1 MSIWNDFE
9 GHVAD
14 LSALRRIYPEAP
26 GETAL
31 AKEAPFVHP
40 LYRPYIEAS
49 PFVVLSTLGPQGLDA
64 SPRGDAPGFVQV
76 ADGHTL
82 LLPDRRGNHRLDSL
96 KNVLHDPRVALL
108 FMIPGI
114 KETLRVNGIA
124 RISASPALL
133 ERFVVDGKPPRS
145 VLVIKVQKVFFQCGR
160 ALIRSKLWSDERPVL
175 AQALPTPGSILQALS
190 GNGVDGEA
198 YDAALPA
205 RQASTLY

>member
-1 MSIWNDFE
+1 MSVWNDFE

-14 LSALRRIYPEAP
+14 LHALRRIYPEAP
-26 GETAL
+26 GETSL
-31 AKEAPFVHP
+31 AKEAAHIHP

-76 ADGHTL
+76 ADDHTL

-108 FMIPGI
+108 FMIPGV
-114 KETLRVNGIA
+114 KETLRVNGMA
-124 RISASPALL
+124 RISAAATLL
-133 ERFVVDGKPPRS
+133 ERFVVDGKAPRS

-160 ALIRSKLWSDERPVL
+160 ALIRSQLWSTERPVL
-175 AQALPTPGSILQALS
+175 TQPLPTPGSILQALS
-190 GNGVDGEA
+190 AEGVDGQA
-198 YDAALPA
+198 YDAALPS
-205 RQASTLY
+205 RQAQTLY

>member
-1 MSIWNDFE
+1 MNLWNNFE

-14 LSALRRIYPEAP
+14 LHALRRLYPESP

-31 AKEAPFVHP
+31 AKEADHIHP
-40 LYRPYIEAS
+40 LYLPYIEAS
-49 PFVVLSTLGPQGLDA
+49 PFAVLTTLGPQGLDA
-64 SPRGDAPGFVQV
+64 SPRGDAPGFIQV
-76 ADGHTL
+76 ADEHTL

-108 FMIPGI
+108 FMIPGV

-133 ERFVVDGKPPRS
+133 EGFVVDGKAPRS

-160 ALIRSKLWSDERPVL
+160 ALIRSQLWSNERPVL
-175 AQALPTPGSILQALS
+175 TQPLPTPGSILQVLS
-190 GNGVDGEA
+190 GEGVDGQA
-198 YDAALPA
+198 YDAALPS
-205 RQASTLY
+205 RQAQTLY